1 MDELLTIPMTG
12 HVQSLNASVAAG
24 LLMYQAFPNVRGVD
38 HEKQLLIVDGYN
50 MIGSWPELVQLKAGQ
65 MADAREALLHRL
77 SNYAN
82 MKEWKSSLSSM
93 PN

>member
-50 MIGSWPELVQLKAGQ
+50 MIGSWPELVQLKSRTKWRMQ
-65 MADAREALLHRL
+65 EKLFTSFIKLC
-77 SNYAN
+77 
-82 MKEWKSSLSSM
+82 EI
-93 PN
+93 